1 MKVFVTGAT
10 GFIGSQVVRKLVA
23 EGHGVYA
30 LIRPGSNTWRIHDII
45 SLVSPVP
52 YDLFSNEE
60 LDSFLEQI
68 RPDLCIHLA
77 WCAEPGKYLTSPENL
92 RYLSATLQL
101 AARLGELGCKRFVGA
116 GTCFEYDTSTGYLS
130 ESSAT
135 VPRSLYAATKLG
147 CYLTLGQLAE
157 LTGMETAWLRFFYLY
172 GPYEDERRLVPSVVS
187 SLLQGRE
194 AKVTK
199 GGQNRDFLHVEDVA
213 AAVWA
218 VAQSQLTGAVNVGS
232 GKPVTV
238 RDLVSRI
245 GAILGRQELIRFGA
259 LPYSDTEPMF
269 VCADNSRLAQNTGW
283 LARHSLDSG
292 LRCTVEW
299 WQAHSRQK
307 ELAGG
312 LNKNG

>member
-30 LIRPGSNTWRIHDII
+30 LIRPGSNTWRIQD
-45 SLVSPVP
+45 LVPALSIVP
-52 YDLFSNEE
+52 YDLFSTEE
-60 LDSFLEQI
+60 LAGFLAAI

-77 WCAEPGKYLTSPENL
+77 WCAEPGKYLTSLENP

-116 GTCFEYDTSTGYLS
+116 GTCFEYDTSAGYLS

-135 VPRSLYAATKLG
+135 APRSLYAATKLG

-172 GPYEDERRLVPSVVS
+172 GPYEDERRLVPSVICP
-187 SLLQGRE
+187 LLQGRE
-194 AKVTK
+194 AKVTD

-245 GAILGRQELIRFGA
+245 GAILGCQELIRFGA

-269 VCADNSRLAQNTGW
+269 VCADNSRLTQDTGW

-292 LRCTVEW
+292 LRRTVEW

-307 ELAGG
+307 ELAGD